1 MLEKQKANAKETWKV
16 LNEVINKR
24 KNKRTY
30 PEYFIK
36 SNKRISQKEDIANGF
51 NNFFANV
58 GPNLAKNIPLP
69 KNDTTI
75 YDYLE
80 EIIKHT
86 MFLSPVDD
94 LEII

>member
-1 MLEKQKANAKETWKV
+1 MQRRAVQNV
-16 LNEVINKR
+16 V
-24 KNKRTY
+24 
-30 PEYFIK
+30 PECRDEFMTPAAT
-36 SNKRISQKEDIANGF
+36 D
-51 NNFFANV
+51 
-58 GPNLAKNIPLP
+58 
-69 KNDTTI
+69 DTTI

>member
-1 MLEKQKANAKETWKV
+1 MLEKTNVKETWKI
-16 LNEVINKR
+16 LNEAINKR
-24 KNKRTY
+24 KNKPTC

-36 SNKRISQKEDIANGF
+36 NNKIISKKEDIANEF
-51 NNFFANV
+51 NNFFTNV

-69 KNDTTI
+69 QTDTPI

-86 MFLSPVDD
+86 MFLIPVDD